1 MKGYGYL
8 VSIVSV
14 LLLMIPP
21 LKSAKEDPLV
31 LACLLGGAV
40 LSIVGMYMRW
50 LADRKT
56 QRRISR
62 ARDKSEAALDRAPG
76 VMAGR

>member
-1 MKGYGYL
+1 VKGYGYL
-8 VSIVSV
+8 ISTLSV

-21 LKSAKEDPLV
+21 LKSAREDPLI
-31 LACLLGGAV
+31 LACLLGGAA
-40 LSIVGMYMRW
+40 LSILGMYLRW

-62 ARDKSEAALDRAPG
+62 AQGESEAALDRPRG

>member
-8 VSIVSV
+8 VSILSV

-21 LKSAKEDPLV
+21 LKTAKEDPLI
-31 LACLLGGAV
+31 LACLLGGAT
-40 LSIVGMYMRW
+40 LSVVGMYMRW

-62 ARDKSEAALDRAPG
+62 AQGESEAALDRAPG
-76 VMAGR
+76 VVAGR

>member
-1 MKGYGYL
+1 VKGYGYL
-8 VSIVSV
+8 VSILSV

-21 LKSAKEDPLV
+21 LKSAKEDPLI
-31 LACLLGGAV
+31 LACLLGGAA
-40 LSIVGMYMRW
+40 LSIVGMYLRW

>member
-8 VSIVSV
+8 VSILSV

-21 LKSAKEDPLV
+21 LKSAKEDPLI
-31 LACLLGGAV
+31 LACLLGGAA
-40 LSIVGMYMRW
+40 LSIVGMYLRW

>member
-8 VSIVSV
+8 VSILSV

-21 LKSAKEDPLV
+21 LKSAKEDPLI
-31 LACLLGGAV
+31 LACLVAGAA
-40 LSIVGMYMRW
+40 LSILGMYLRW

-62 ARDKSEAALDRAPG
+62 ARDKSEAALDRPRG

>member
-1 MKGYGYL
+1 MKGNGYL
-8 VSIVSV
+8 VSILSV

-21 LKSAKEDPLV
+21 LKSAKEDPLI
-31 LACLLGGAV
+31 LACLVGGAA
-40 LSIVGMYMRW
+40 LSILGMYMRW

-62 ARDKSEAALDRAPG
+62 AQGKSEAALERSPG
-76 VMAGR
+76 VVAGR